1 MRLALITSTQ
11 RESKSSVR
19 IGAAVLNLSCRL
31 LTHRVSTWN
40 IAAVFRPLNCKEGW
54 DWLGNRARE
63 GVYVGI
69 ERTSAG
75 ESSFLDVLDRVLD
88 KGIVIDGWMRVAV
101 MGIDLVTVEGRVVV
115 ASIGTYTRHFG
126 PLRQTPAPS
135 QLAPRKRNQSAAE
148 KNQRPPRWLYE
159 LLEGFPDGA

>member
-1 MRLALITSTQ
+1 
-11 RESKSSVR
+11 
-19 IGAAVLNLSCRL
+19 
-31 LTHRVSTWN
+31 
-40 IAAVFRPLNCKEGW
+40 
-54 DWLGNRARE
+54 
-63 GVYVGI
+63 VGI

-135 QLAPRKRNQSAAE
+135 QLALLKRNQSAAE

-159 LLEGFPDGA
+159 LLEGFPDRPHA

>member
-1 MRLALITSTQ
+1 M
-11 RESKSSVR
+11 
-19 IGAAVLNLSCRL
+19 
-31 LTHRVSTWN
+31 
-40 IAAVFRPLNCKEGW
+40 FRPLNCTEGW